1 MLAVLRN
8 NNNTSHVITTREVDG
23 EHDEF
28 DDEEEDVVEDNWS
41 YQDFLSVKDMNLTR
55 YRSSSDMRSLNTFKS
70 AQSMG
75 SSIDKL
81 SLVETQITLDSS
93 YNIQIDD
100 RCSHIQCASSM
111 FGFFSLHYEDQ
122 QDLKTL

>member
-8 NNNTSHVITTREVDG
+8 NNISHVITTREVDR

-28 DDEEEDVVEDNWS
+28 DDDEDDVVEDNWS

-100 RCSHIQCASSM
+100 RCSHIQCASLM

-122 QDLKTL
+122 QDLTL

>member
-8 NNNTSHVITTREVDG
+8 NHNTSHVITTLEVDR

-28 DDEEEDVVEDNWS
+28 DDDEDDVVEDNWS

-100 RCSHIQCASSM
+100 RCSHIQCASLM
-111 FGFFSLHYEDQ
+111 KHYEAMVHP
-122 QDLKTL
+122 QDCYRRE

>member
-8 NNNTSHVITTREVDG
+8 NHNTSHVITTLEVDR

-28 DDEEEDVVEDNWS
+28 DDDEDDVVEDNWS

-100 RCSHIQCASSM
+100 R
-111 FGFFSLHYEDQ
+111 
-122 QDLKTL
+122 

>member
-8 NNNTSHVITTREVDG
+8 NNNISHVITTHEVDR

-28 DDEEEDVVEDNWS
+28 DDDEDDMVEDNWS

-100 RCSHIQCASSM
+100 RFTHTVRVFNVRI
-111 FGFFSLHYEDQ
+111 FFSAL
-122 QDLKTL
+122 

>member
-8 NNNTSHVITTREVDG
+8 NNNISHVITTREVDR

-28 DDEEEDVVEDNWS
+28 DDDEDDVVEDNWS

-100 RCSHIQCASSM
+100 RCSHIQCASLM

-122 QDLKTL
+122 QDLTL